1 MLTKI
6 MLGSALLTAAL
17 CSHANTVTVTT
28 YGPQLAGGPNHG
40 WWSNTVANYDGN
52 DNFAT
57 GHHYSGGETRSFFT
71 FDLSELDIR
80 SLTDARLELPQGRIS
95 GPLVLYLWDVTTD
108 PVIVNANTG
117 TNQSVFDDLGSGTEY
132 GRVSVTG
139 SESMVL
145 VPLNASALD
154 AILEAQG
161 FFTIGASAPGPN
173 FTFGLSEHRVPTLVL
188 HGDIAVIPEPPI
200 AGMLLAGLA
209 VVALRRRKKNC

>member
-6 MLGSALLTAAL
+6 MLGSALVTAAL
-17 CSHANTVTVTT
+17 YSHANTVTVTT

-57 GHHYSGGETRSFFT
+57 GYHYSIGETRSFFT

-80 SLTDARLELPQGRIS
+80 SLTDATLVLPQGRIS

-117 TNQSVFDDLGSGTEY
+117 TSQSVFDDLGSGTEY

-139 SESMVL
+139 AESAVH

-173 FTFGLSEHRVPTLVL
+173 YIFGLSEHSVPYLTLS
-188 HGDIAVIPEPPI
+188 GNIAVIPEPPI

-209 VVALRRRKKNC
+209 LVALRNREKN